1 MKKSILRQIIKE
13 SIDDIIISLE
23 LGNGAIVHGIPR
35 KNPRQLNLQI
45 GKNGHFSFW
54 DGEFSSGGNKIVKG
68 VDDRSQEWLD
78 QAVEEYKVAERDSY
92 PEKYGLKEDSYKVSK
107 NSKQAQQ
114 LKKGDIITSG
124 DEVISVSSG
133 VKTPSGKVEVTL
145 KNKKG
150 ITRTSTW
157 GKTTMIGVK
166 PVISET
172 YNDDGRNPYNGFLST
187 DDTKTVI
194 VRNNEDWEKLATS
207 LNSEGFKHPGS
218 LNPLNPN
225 KELTQMYNYAKFPY
239 EVVINKTQK
248 LVDFGEHSLSQTLS
262 PSFDAEYY
270 IK

>member
-23 LGNGAIVHGIPR
+23 LGNGTIVHGIPR

-187 DDTKTVI
+187 DDTKIVI
-194 VRNNEDWEKLATS
+194 VRSNDDWEKLATS
-207 LNSEGFKHPGS
+207 LGSKGFKHQGS

-225 KELTQMYNYAKFPY
+225 KGLTQMSNYAKFPY

>member
-13 SIDDIIISLE
+13 SIDDITISLE
-23 LGNGAIVHGIPR
+23 LGNGTIVHGIPR
-35 KNPRQLNLQI
+35 KNPRRLNLQI

-78 QAVEEYKVAERDSY
+78 QTVEEYKVAESDSY
-92 PEKYGLKEDSYKVSK
+92 PEKYGLKE
-107 NSKQAQQ
+107 N
-114 LKKGDIITSG
+114 
-124 DEVISVSSG
+124 
-133 VKTPSGKVEVTL
+133 
-145 KNKKG
+145 
-150 ITRTSTW
+150 
-157 GKTTMIGVK
+157 
-166 PVISET
+166 

-187 DDTKTVI
+187 DDTKIVI
-194 VRNNEDWEKLATS
+194 VRSNDDWEKLATS
-207 LNSEGFKHPGS
+207 LGSKGFKHNGS

-225 KELTQMYNYAKFPY
+225 KGLTQMSNYAKYPY

-248 LVDFGEHSLSQTLS
+248 VVDFGEHSLSQTLS